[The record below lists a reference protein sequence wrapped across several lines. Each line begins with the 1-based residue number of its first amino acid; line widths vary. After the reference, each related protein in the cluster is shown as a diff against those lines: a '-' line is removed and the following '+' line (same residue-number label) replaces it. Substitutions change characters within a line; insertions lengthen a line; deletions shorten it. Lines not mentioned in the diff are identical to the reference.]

1 MRNYNELFEN
11 ILDGIDTSR
20 GNMNKTLKPAT
31 RYYPVEYTAKPTMRM
46 KENTAFE
53 SIEQQWQSDKEAGAS
68 DVDMAADTLGKTGEV
83 NAGGAGGA
91 GRAGSVQA
99 GGAGGAGRAG
109 SVQAGGAGGAGRA
122 YISAE
127 AQAQSCGLH
136 ESCADDTDFRLDFTD
151 KNLLN
156 GIILTEVLGK
166 PKYFRKGR
174 WS

>member
-91 GRAGSVQA
+91 GRA
-99 GGAGGAGRAG
+99 
-109 SVQAGGAGGAGRA
+109 

>member
-99 GGAGGAGRAG
+99 GGAGGAGRA
-109 SVQAGGAGGAGRA
+109 